1 MNNEIY
7 LSDQINLLL
16 FFNLFKIILVNDKL

>member
-7 LSDQINLLL
+7 ISDQINLLL